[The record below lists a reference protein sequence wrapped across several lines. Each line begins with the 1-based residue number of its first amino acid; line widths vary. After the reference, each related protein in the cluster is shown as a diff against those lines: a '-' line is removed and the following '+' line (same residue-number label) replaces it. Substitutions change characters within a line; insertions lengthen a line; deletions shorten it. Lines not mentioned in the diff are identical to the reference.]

1 MKITQAEYV
10 LSAVRPDQY
19 PSSGLREIALAGR
32 SNVGKSSLINRFVNR
47 KNLARTSG
55 VPGKTR
61 ALNFYCVNQL
71 WHFVDLPGY
80 GYARASR
87 GDREQWRRFV
97 NRYLENRAALAG
109 IIQLVDMRHEPTQN
123 DRMMYDWICYYGYPR
138 LVAATKADKV
148 SKGHWLKH
156 SGQIRNGL
164 GMAPEVPLILFS
176 AKTGLGVD
184 ALAQWIAALLNL
196 EPSAP

>member
-1 MKITQAEYV
+1 MKITRAEYV

-19 PSSGLREIALAGR
+19 PNSDLREIALAGR

-61 ALNFYCVNQL
+61 TLNFYCVNQL
-71 WHFVDLPGY
+71 WYFVDLPGY
-80 GYARASR
+80 GYARASQ
-87 GDREQWRRFV
+87 GDREQWGRFI
-97 NRYLENRAALAG
+97 NRYLENRTALAG
-109 IIQLVDMRHEPTQN
+109 IIQLVDMRHMPTQN
-123 DRMMYDWICYYGYPR
+123 DRLMYDWICYYGYPC

-156 SGQIRNGL
+156 SGQIRSGL

-176 AKTGLGVD
+176 AETGLGVD
-184 ALAQWIAALLNL
+184 ALAQWIEQLLNL
-196 EPSAP
+196 ET